1 MMGWILFNI
10 LPTSLVICVYT
21 HVLSCAQQAAQFSCD
36 GETHSPLS
44 FCFHIKVEEILSGNE
59 LVSHTFPD
67 THISDMAVIKLV
79 RILGGSSAAAKV
91 DTKVSCG
98 N

>member
-1 MMGWILFNI
+1 MFNI

-21 HVLSCAQQAAQFSCD
+21 HVLSCAQHAAQFSCD
-36 GETHSPLS
+36 GDGETHSPLG
-44 FCFHIKVEEILSGNE
+44 FCFHIKVEKILSGNE

-79 RILGGSSAAAKV
+79 RILGGSSAAAKA
-91 DTKVSCG
+91 DTNRQVSCG